1 MKHVSYLN
9 NKIVY
14 LTFFSIFFFFY
25 NIPAEF
31 VFISRKLNT

>member
-9 NKIVY
+9 NQIVY
-14 LTFFSIFFFFY
+14 LTFFSILFFY

-31 VFISRKLNT
+31 VFISCKLNT